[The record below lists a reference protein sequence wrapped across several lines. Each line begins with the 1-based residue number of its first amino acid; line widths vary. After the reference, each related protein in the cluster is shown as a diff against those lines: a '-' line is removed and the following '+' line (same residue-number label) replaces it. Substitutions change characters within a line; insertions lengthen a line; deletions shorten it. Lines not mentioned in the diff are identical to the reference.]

1 MPVPITC
8 SGCSATMS
16 APDSFIGKRVSCP
29 RCKTSFVIPDPKAAQ
44 DFEVVED
51 EEPLPVAEVL
61 DDDPPAA
68 PAAKPASTPVPNPVP
83 KPVMPAA
90 TKAVAAAPLAA
101 NPMAAAIAGAAAAAT
116 TGKLKKPNPKS
127 KKQVDPS
134 DYRTRINGKP
144 LAIKPGEAMPPTSLP
159 RKSPPRK

>member
-16 APDSFIGKRVSCP
+16 APDTFIGKRVSCP
-29 RCKTSFVIPDPKAAQ
+29 RCKTSFVIPDPKAAS

-51 EEPLPVAEVL
+51 EPLPVAEVIE
-61 DDDPPAA
+61 DDEPP
-68 PAAKPASTPVPNPVP
+68 PEKPVP
-83 KPVMPAA
+83 KPVMPVA
-90 TKAVAAAPLAA
+90 TKTAAVAPG
-101 NPMAAAIAGAAAAAT
+101 NPIAAAIAGAAAAAT
-116 TGKLKKPNPKS
+116 TGKLKKPNPKY

-144 LAIKPGEAMPPTSLP
+144 LALKPGEAMPPTSLP
-159 RKSPPRK
+159 RKSSPRD

>member
-29 RCKTSFVIPDPKAAQ
+29 RCKTSFVIPDPKAAT

-51 EEPLPVAEVL
+51 EPLPVAEVL
-61 DDDPPAA
+61 DDDPPPA
-68 PAAKPASTPVPNPVP
+68 PAAKPVP
-83 KPVMPAA
+83 KPAMPVA
-90 TKAVAAAPLAA
+90 TKAVAAAP
-101 NPMAAAIAGAAAAAT
+101 AAAGPIAAAT
-116 TGKLKKPNPKS
+116 TGKIKKPNPKY

-134 DYRTRINGKP
+134 DYRTRVNGKP
-144 LAIKPGEAMPPTSLP
+144 LALKPGEAPPPTSLP
-159 RKSPPRK
+159 RKSPPRD

>member
-8 SGCSATMS
+8 SGCSATMT

-29 RCKTSFVIPDPKAAQ
+29 KCKTSFVIPDPKAID

-51 EEPLPVAEVL
+51 EVLDVAEVIE
-61 DDDPPAA
+61 DDEPPA
-68 PAAKPASTPVPNPVP
+68 KPVP
-83 KPVMPAA
+83 KPVMPVA
-90 TKAVAAAPLAA
+90 TKTMGAAPAMA
-101 NPMAAAIAGAAAAAT
+101 GPIAAAIAGAAAAVT
-116 TGKLKKPNPKS
+116 TGKLKKPNPRY

-144 LAIKPGEAMPPTSLP
+144 LALKPGEAMPPTSLP
-159 RKSPPRK
+159 RKSEPRD

>member
-8 SGCSATMS
+8 SGCSATMT
-16 APDSFIGKRVSCP
+16 APDHFVGKRVSCP
-29 RCKTSFVIPDPKAAQ
+29 RCKTSFVIPDPKAAD
-44 DFEVVED
+44 DFEVVE

-61 DDDPPAA
+61 DDDPQPA
-68 PAAKPASTPVPNPVP
+68 PAAKPVP
-83 KPVMPAA
+83 KPVMPVA
-90 TKAVAAAPLAA
+90 TKAVAAAPAA
-101 NPMAAAIAGAAAAAT
+101 AGPIAAAIAGAAVAAT
-116 TGKLKKPNPKS
+116 TGKLKKPNPKY

-144 LAIKPGEAMPPTSLP
+144 LALKPGEAMPPTSLP

>member
-1 MPVPITC
+1 MPVSITC

-29 RCKTSFVIPDPKAAQ
+29 RCKTSFVIPDPKAVD
-44 DFEVVED
+44 DFEVVDD
-51 EEPLPVAEVL
+51 EVLDVAEVL
-61 DDDPPAA
+61 DDDPPPA
-68 PAAKPASTPVPNPVP
+68 PAAKPAA
-83 KPVMPAA
+83 MPAA
-90 TKAVAAAPLAA
+90 TKAVAAAPAA
-101 NPMAAAIAGAAAAAT
+101 AAPIAAAIAGAAALAT

-144 LAIKPGEAMPPTSLP
+144 LALKPGEAAPPSSLP
-159 RKSPPRK
+159 RKSAPRD